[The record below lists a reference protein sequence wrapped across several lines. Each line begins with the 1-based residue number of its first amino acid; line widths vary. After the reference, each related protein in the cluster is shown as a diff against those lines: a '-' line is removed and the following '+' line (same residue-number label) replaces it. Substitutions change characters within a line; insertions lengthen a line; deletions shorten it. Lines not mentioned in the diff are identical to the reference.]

1 MNVKPGDLARVVA
14 PFVMSGRGAVVRV
27 VRPSHGREDL
37 GDTVFEGS
45 PRASWVCEGY
55 VRWENGRLKGP
66 LVAIEDQCLRPLP
79 GLDATE
85 EASNALPNV
94 MAPRRQVEFTR

>member
-14 PFVMSGRGAVVRV
+14 PYHAEGRGAFVVVRG
-27 VRPSHGREDL
+27 PAIGRDPYP
-37 GDTVFEGS
+37 GFSNDTG
-45 PRASWVCEGY
+45 RWAWLCDGY
-55 VRWENGRLKGP
+55 VRASRRIEGP
-66 LVAIEDQCLRPLP
+66 AVVIYDHCLRAVP

-94 MAPRRQVEFTR
+94 MAPRRQMEFSR

>member
-27 VRPSHGREDL
+27 VRPSHGKEPL

-45 PRASWVCEGY
+45 SRASWVCEGY
-55 VRWENGRLKGP
+55 VRWENNRLHGP
-66 LVAIEDQCLRPLP
+66 LIAIEDRCLRPLP

-94 MAPRRQVEFTR
+94 MAPRRRVEFSR